1 MNKKEFVCPRCFGYI
16 PNNFEIGKYA
26 GAISRRDNKTEIC
39 SACGIFEAFE
49 AFDAQKLKEA
59 AAVDKHIEVR
69 WIGIDDKSNVASMK
83 FTWLTAASDV
93 AICNQL
99 YEATNVYAGSV
110 WDSIV
115 AFIPKSRSHTALS
128 VGDQIVINQVVYECA
143 DFGWSVVEQA
153 GV

>member
-1 MNKKEFVCPRCFGYI
+1 MNKKKFICPRCFGYI

-49 AFDAQKLKEA
+49 DFDAHQEKETA
-59 AAVDKHIEVR
+59 KVTKDIEVR
-69 WIGIDDKSNVASMK
+69 WIGLADKSNVASMK
-83 FTWLTAASDV
+83 FTWVTGDSDN

-115 AFIPKSRSHTALS
+115 AFIPKARSHTALS
-128 VGDQIVINQVVYECA
+128 VGDQIVINKVVYECA
-143 DFGWSVVEQA
+143 DFGWNVIEKVGA
-153 GV
+153 